1 MTKLFIYISFFFLTG
16 FFSGCAQVLQTV
28 DLDLNSEDSL
38 LQEEFN
44 VVGKTLTSREA
55 KAQKTTPYLRE
66 VLTNG
71 RGENAQPISEN
82 LALKSEFP
90 KSEARRDYILGIG
103 DTVTFSRLIE
113 NNRSNDQTDNQWPLA
128 STVNDYKLGI
138 GDTLALTL
146 IKTTKSN
153 QQVST
158 SSASQNVIV
167 TPQQNDETI
176 NSTGRI
182 GSDGSVLLLEVG
194 RLEASGKSLNE
205 LRSEVRN
212 ILIRNGVSP
221 RFQLEIA
228 EFKSQKAYLTVNTTS
243 TVVN

>member
-1 MTKLFIYISFFFLTG
+1 MTKIFIYISFFFLTG
-16 FFSGCAQVLQTV
+16 LFTSCSQVLQTV
-28 DLDLNSEDSL
+28 DLNLNSEDPS

-44 VVGKTLTSREA
+44 VVENTLTIREA
-55 KAQKTTPYLRE
+55 KAQKTTPYLRA
-66 VLTNG
+66 VLKNG
-71 RGENAQPISEN
+71 RGENAQPIPEK

-90 KSEARRDYILGIG
+90 KSETPKEYTLGIG
-103 DTVTFSRLIE
+103 DSVTFSRLLE
-113 NNRSNDQTDNQWPLA
+113 NNRSNDQANNQWPLA
-128 STVNDYKLGI
+128 STVSDYKLGI

-153 QQVST
+153 QQLAP
-158 SSASQNVIV
+158 SSENQNVIV
-167 TPQQNDETI
+167 TPQQIDETI

-194 RLEASGKSLNE
+194 RLEAIGKSLNE

-228 EFKSQKAYLTVNTTS
+228 I
-243 TVVN
+243 